1 MARRMSVLAAGLA
14 LCSSAALAASVERLS
29 LKTGDDLLSVCNE
42 AEHSDIATGACLAY
56 IAAAADCYT
65 VTLCRVPK
73 DVTRV
78 QARNVVIQYLR
89 AHPKDRHDL
98 AIRQTW
104 LALAEAW
111 PCFKE
116 EGQQH

>member
-1 MARRMSVLAAGLA
+1 MAMRTAVLAAGLA
-14 LCSSAALAASVERLS
+14 LWSSAALSDPVEGLS
-29 LKTGDDLLSVCNE
+29 LKTGDDLLSVCDE
-42 AEHSDIATGACLAY
+42 GEQSDMASGACLAY
-56 IAAAADCYT
+56 IAAAADCYA

-78 QARNVVIQYLR
+78 QARDLVIQYLR

-104 LALAEAW
+104 LALAQAW
-111 PCFKE
+111 PCSK
-116 EGQQH
+116 